1 MEQAVTAVIMLGAG
15 GPSEHEALVH
25 ASRRRAAIA
34 TVEALAT
41 LNQIDRIIV
50 ATPESERVR
59 WEADRDFAALSGS
72 LLWDVDP
79 PEKPF
84 HFGRRIGDM
93 ARRLR
98 LQRALYIGAGSMP
111 LLSRKNLAEVVDRL
125 SHAGERWAI
134 TNNFHSSDWLGLT
147 DATVLP
153 DAATRLPRD
162 NMLGWVLKD
171 KAGFTVQALPP
182 TAATQLDIDT
192 PTDLMA
198 LRWHPDTPTDLR
210 SFLAQRLPEQPLAR
224 WKAAARV
231 LTTPG
236 SHVALIGRVSPHT
249 WHVLQVN
256 TEVWIRV
263 FSEERGMTASGRRG
277 GGRVRSLLAHFMER
291 SGPKGVFD
299 QLDEMVAAAFI
310 DTRVFLAHHGKWPSA
325 ADRYASD
332 LCQPEKISNARL
344 RSFTEA
350 AITCRAPMVLGAHGA
365 VSGGLY
371 ALVETLQAGTDWLP
385 DTVQAA
391 ATNHR

>member
-1 MEQAVTAVIMLGAG
+1 MKQAVTAVIMLGAS
-15 GPSEHEALVH
+15 GPSEQEALVH
-25 ASRRRAAIA
+25 ASRRRAAMA
-34 TVEALAT
+34 TVQALAT
-41 LNQIDRIIV
+41 LNQIDRIIM
-50 ATPESERVR
+50 ATPKSERIF
-59 WEADRDFAALSGS
+59 WDADRDFAAISGS

-84 HFGRRIGDM
+84 HFGHRIGEM
-93 ARRLR
+93 ARRLQLR
-98 LQRALYIGAGSMP
+98 RVLYVGAGSMP

-125 SHAGERWAI
+125 SRAGDRWAI
-134 TNNFHSSDWLGLT
+134 TNNVHSSDWLGLT
-147 DATVLP
+147 DVTVLS

-162 NMLGWVLKD
+162 NMLSWVLKD

-192 PTDLMA
+192 PTDLVA
-198 LRWHPDTPTDLR
+198 LRWHPDTPVDLR

-224 WKAAARV
+224 WQAAAQV

-291 SGPKGVFD
+291 SGPKPVFD
-299 QLDEMVAAAFI
+299 QLGEMVAAAFI

-350 AITCRAPMVLGAHGA
+350 AMACRAPVVLGAYGA

-371 ALVETLQAGTDWLP
+371 ALVETLQAGKDWLT
-385 DTVQAA
+385 DAVQAA